1 MIELKLRLPLAAVT
15 GLEPAGVEVLPGCS
29 LSSQAA
35 AREAG
40 QLTVELQLL
49 TEIAGD

>member
-1 MIELKLRLPLAAVT
+1 MLPLASVT
-15 GLEPAGVEVLPGCS
+15 GLVPAGVEVLPGCS

-35 AREAG
+35 AKETG
-40 QLTVELQLL
+40 QLTVELQLP